1 MNCPKCKE
9 RDSRVIDSR
18 IAKDGLSIRRR
29 RECQKCGY
37 RFTTVEEI
45 VREGLSVRK
54 RDGRLEAFDRRKI
67 VGGIRRA
74 CEKRPVPPEQID
86 MIVNDLV
93 LDLEAKYDQ
102 EVASNKI
109 GEMVMQKLKAID
121 QIAYVR
127 FASVYRDFRD
137 LTELEQAIHDLKKSE
152 TKQE

>member
-9 RDSRVIDSR
+9 KDSRVIDSR
-18 IAKDGLSIRRR
+18 IARDGLSIRRR

-45 VREGLSVRK
+45 VREDLSVRK
-54 RDGRLEAFDRRKI
+54 RDGRLESFDRKKLES
-67 VGGIRRA
+67 GLRRA

-86 MIVNDLV
+86 MIVNDIV
-93 LDLEAKYDQ
+93 LELEASYDQ
-102 EVASNKI
+102 EVPSLKI
-109 GEMVMQKLKAID
+109 GELVMGKLKAID

-137 LTELEQAIHDLKKSE
+137 IGDMEKVIRDLKKANRE
-152 TKQE
+152 

>member
-18 IAKDGLSIRRR
+18 IARDGLSIRRR

-67 VGGIRRA
+67 VGGLRRA
-74 CEKRPVPPEQID
+74 CEKRPVPSEQID

-102 EVASNKI
+102 EVPSHKI
-109 GEMVMQKLKAID
+109 GEMVMHKLKAID

-137 LTELEQAIHDLKKSE
+137 ITEMEQAIHDLKKSE
-152 TKQE
+152 TQS